1 MAPLE
6 PWQKVLVDSEK
17 FIPTDHG
24 KIACVDCHGGVQ
36 SSDKETA
43 HEGLVAS
50 PSSQPEKYCGGECHS
65 EQTAT
70 YPFALH
76 STQQGYWTSLNTR
89 SGETPENHPALEEMF
104 GNHCATCHTTC
115 GECHVSQPKNVG
127 GGFFTGHVFETT
139 PPMTR
144 SCTACHGSRVG
155 NEFLGKNEGISGDV
169 HFREARMN
177 CVKCHEGADLHGTA
191 TDAATAEVNRFAGME
206 SPKCIDCHAEAAPGG
221 DNNPMHQVHDDK
233 LSCQV
238 CHSVTYTSCDGCHV
252 SVSETSGNPFF
263 ETEATYQTFLI
274 GRNPIQS
281 DERPYAYVPVRHVP
295 VKENAYEFYGKN
307 LLPEFNSLPTWVY
320 STPHNIQKNTPQ
332 NASCDTCHSG
342 DAGIFLTADKVK
354 PEELEAN
361 LLVIVENLPP
371 VVKIEQVLGAPFM
384 PSDHLEHASNSCTAC
399 HTQGIRNA
407 PVSPEDHTAYKDE
420 NCSGCHKLQK

>member
-6 PWQKVLVDSEK
+6 PWEKVLVDSEK
-17 FIPTDHG
+17 FLPTTHG
-24 KIACVDCHGGVQ
+24 QIACVDCHSGVQ
-36 SSDKETA
+36 SPDKEIA
-43 HEGLVAS
+43 HEGLIAS
-50 PSSQPEKYCGGECHS
+50 PSAEPEKFCGDCH
-65 EQTAT
+65 EDQTTT

-76 STQQGYWTSLNTR
+76 STQQGYWTALETR
-89 SGETPENHPALEEMF
+89 AGDVPENHPALEEMF

-127 GGFFTGHVFETT
+127 GGLFTGHVFELT

-155 NEFLGKNEGISGDV
+155 NEFLGKNEGIPGDV

-177 CVKCHEGADLHGTA
+177 CVKCHEGAELHGTA
-191 TDAATAEVNRFAGME
+191 TDAESAEVNRLAGME
-206 SPKCIDCHAEAAPGG
+206 SPKCTECHVEVLPGG
-221 DNNPMHQVHDDK
+221 DENPMHQVHGNT

-252 SVSETSGNPFF
+252 AVSETSGNPFF

-281 DERPYAYVPVRHVP
+281 GDRPYDYVPVRHIP
-295 VKENAYEFYGKN
+295 AAPSAYEFYGED
-307 LLPEFNSLPTWVY
+307 LLPNFNALPTWNY
-320 STPHNIQKNTPQ
+320 ATPHNIQKNTPQ
-332 NASCDTCHSG
+332 NASCETCHSG
-342 DAGIFLTADKVK
+342 EANLFLTADKVK

-361 LLVIVENLPP
+361 LSVIVEVLPP
-371 VVKIEQVLGAPFM
+371 VVSLEEILKAPAM
-384 PSDHLEHASNSCTAC
+384 PADHAKESCTSC
-399 HTQGIRNA
+399 HTSGIGNA
-407 PVSPEDHTAYKDE
+407 PISPENHRDYREE
-420 NCSGCHKLQK
+420 NCIGCHKLPK

>member
-6 PWQKVLVDSEK
+6 PWEKALVDAGA
-17 FIPTDHG
+17 FLPTTHG
-24 KIACVDCHGGVQ
+24 KIACTACHGGVQ
-36 SSDKETA
+36 SPDKAVA
-43 HEGLVAS
+43 HEGLIAS
-50 PSSQPEKYCGGECHS
+50 PSSDPQKYCGECHS
-65 EQTAT
+65 DQTST

-76 STQQGYWTSLNTR
+76 STQQGEWTALDKR
-89 SGETPENHPALEEMF
+89 SGNLPENHPALEEMF

-127 GGFFTGHVFETT
+127 GGLFTGHVFEKT

-155 NEFLGKNEGISGDV
+155 NEYLGKNEGISGDV

-177 CVKCHEGADLHGTA
+177 CVKCHSGTEMHGTA
-191 TDAATAEVNRFAGME
+191 TDMASAQSNRYAGVE
-206 SPKCIDCHAEAAPGG
+206 TPKCVDCHPTAAPGG
-221 DNNPMHQVHDDK
+221 DTNPMHQVHGDT

-252 SVSETSGNPFF
+252 AVSKTSGNPYFQ
-263 ETEATYQTFLI
+263 TDATYQTFLI

-281 DERPYAYVPVRHVP
+281 DDRPYAYVPVRHVP
-295 VKENAYEFYGKN
+295 VTENAFDYYGKN
-307 LLPEFNSLPTWVY
+307 LQPDFNSLPTWVY
-320 STPHNIQKNTPQ
+320 TTPHNIQKDTPQ
-332 NASCDTCHSG
+332 NASCDACHSP
-342 DAGIFLTADKVK
+342 DSKIFLTADKVR

-361 LLVIVENLPP
+361 QSVIVESLPP
-371 VVKIEQVLGAPFM
+371 LVSMDQVLNAPLI
-384 PSDHLEHASNSCTAC
+384 PADHAKHVSNSCTAC
-399 HTQGIRNA
+399 HTTGIRNA
-407 PVSPEDHTAYKDE
+407 PVSPTDHAVYKDE